1 MTHPVP
7 VHLQDDLF
15 YALCN
20 ATGEGWFGDKTS
32 EALAQAVRNYLAEGH
47 AAAPSTQTPAI
58 GYQWKQLFLP
68 DGTLLRATTHG
79 KTSYAKVEGHAI
91 ISDGKPVTPSQLAN
105 RQGGVRNAWRV
116 LWLRPPGEDWERAD
130 RCGD

>member
-15 YALCN
+15 FALCK

-32 EALAQAVRNYLAEGH
+32 EALSQAVRNYLA
-47 AAAPSTQTPAI
+47 
-58 GYQWKQLFLP
+58 
-68 DGTLLRATTHG
+68 
-79 KTSYAKVEGHAI
+79 EGHAI

-105 RQGGVRNAWRV
+105 QQGGVRNAWRV
-116 LWLRPPGEDWERAD
+116 LWLRLPDEDWERAD
-130 RCGD
+130 RCRD